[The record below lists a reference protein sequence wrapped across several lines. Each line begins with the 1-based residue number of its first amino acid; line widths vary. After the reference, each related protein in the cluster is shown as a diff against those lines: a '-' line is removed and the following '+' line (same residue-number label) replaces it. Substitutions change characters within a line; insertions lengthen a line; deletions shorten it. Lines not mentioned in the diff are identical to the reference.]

1 MVGWAGNTLNLWATT
16 LDREVAAQV
25 IWWEATCLQTMTI
38 QLESVWNH
46 SHRAVH
52 WSFLLYWYPR
62 IINFLSLGMT
72 KFLSLFKNNNNRIDF
87 HNNNKDDSWLVQQ
100 WFLLYK
106 CFMVAPSKMTGLLR
120 IYLLFWLSTYYLTSR
135 KMKRKSYLVLSE
147 LYHWWSFKMHFTSE
161 SLITIVSTQKKPHQT
176 SHEGLNRSQNHI
188 SLSNEPKFEYS
199 DSTQTK

>member
-25 IWWEATCLQTMTI
+25 IWWEATCLQTMTV
-38 QLESVWNH
+38 QLESVWKH

-62 IINFLSLGMT
+62 IISFCLGMT
-72 KFLSLFKNNNNRIDF
+72 KFLSL
-87 HNNNKDDSWLVQQ
+87 
-100 WFLLYK
+100 
-106 CFMVAPSKMTGLLR
+106 FMVAPSKMTGLLR

-135 KMKRKSYLVLSE
+135 KMKKKSYLLLSE
-147 LYHWWSFKMHFTSE
+147 LYHCWSFEMHFTSE

-176 SHEGLNRSQNHI
+176 SHEGSNRSQNHI

>member
-38 QLESVWNH
+38 QLQSMSGTILIEQYIGPFCYIGIHV
-46 SHRAVH
+46 
-52 WSFLLYWYPR
+52 SF
-62 IINFLSLGMT
+62 NFLSLGMT
-72 KFLSLFKNNNNRIDF
+72 KFLSLFKNNNRIDF

-135 KMKRKSYLVLSE
+135 KMKS
-147 LYHWWSFKMHFTSE
+147 
-161 SLITIVSTQKKPHQT
+161 SLRAVPLMEFQNAFYIWK
-176 SHEGLNRSQNHI
+176 LNH
-188 SLSNEPKFEYS
+188 YC
-199 DSTQTK
+199 